1 MITPRIDADRV
12 ELICTIDE
20 KLPHRIK
27 GDPTRFRQVITNL
40 AGNAAKFT
48 RQGEIHLNVQVD
60 QIHGDAIQIHVAVR
74 DTGIGIPED
83 QLTDIFI
90 PFKQADGSTTRQY
103 GGTGLGL
110 SICKKI
116 AKLMNGDVW
125 AESTPGRGSTFHFTA
140 WLKLS
145 ADDAMPHHFIHQVLA
160 DKRVLIVDDNT
171 DNLEILSGHLRRFD
185 MRVDATQKGKT
196 AIDMLERASQG
207 GKAYDLCISDIQM
220 PDFDGYEV
228 ARHIRN
234 NGNSYG
240 NIPLLALSSQMQKSA
255 KACREAG
262 FDGFLSKPVSRDK
275 LYRMLQR
282 MLGMGKDAYSDAPI
296 VTQYVI
302 KEEIKQ
308 SACILLVEDNP
319 VNQKM
324 AAHMFTK
331 GGYQVVTAQNGLE
344 GFEQYSGNP
353 DAFDLIFMD
362 MQMPVMD
369 GLAATQEIRKWE
381 QSNQSNLTKA
391 RHIPIIAIT
400 ANALKGD
407 RERCIDAGMDDY
419 MTKPINR
426 EKVFKCLSQ
435 WLIQ

>member
-1 MITPRIDADRV
+1 MA
-12 ELICTIDE
+12 
-20 KLPHRIK
+20 
-27 GDPTRFRQVITNL
+27 
-40 AGNAAKFT
+40 
-48 RQGEIHLNVQVD
+48 
-60 QIHGDAIQIHVAVR
+60 
-74 DTGIGIPED
+74 
-83 QLTDIFI
+83 
-90 PFKQADGSTTRQY
+90 
-103 GGTGLGL
+103 
-110 SICKKI
+110 
-116 AKLMNGDVW
+116 
-125 AESTPGRGSTFHFTA
+125 
-140 WLKLS
+140 
-145 ADDAMPHHFIHQVLA
+145 
-160 DKRVLIVDDNT
+160 
-171 DNLEILSGHLRRFD
+171 
-185 MRVDATQKGKT
+185 
-196 AIDMLERASQG
+196 
-207 GKAYDLCISDIQM
+207 
-220 PDFDGYEV
+220 DFDGYEV

-282 MLGMGKDAYSDAPI
+282 MLGLKKDAYSDAPI